1 MYAFDSPLLHILSD
15 ELLEMGV
22 PRGLERCI
30 HYLFFTK
37 LTSTIVANGIKSR
50 LIDPSRGLFQ
60 GTVLSPPLFNI
71 YLNRLLIKF
80 TAQFGSHMSLVLV
93 VILAYADDLKVFARS
108 YEEACRMTEFITN
121 GCTEVGLTIRASKCA
136 ILSQDNR
143 SIMLQHNTGN
153 DIIQAKPSERYLGVD
168 VDHNGFN
175 WRVYYDRI
183 FGNHKQALQWLT
195 LLTHA
200 WPASARSTAYSTF
213 VQPQLEYC
221 AALFPLAS
229 LDVSS
234 VTPMIIAYH
243 DIWGLLEQRMSK
255 LHAEY

>member
-22 PRGLERCI
+22 PRGLHRCV
-30 HYLFFTK
+30 HNLFFTK
-37 LTSTIVANGIKSR
+37 LTSTIVANGVKLR
-50 LIDPSRGLFQ
+50 LIDRSRGLFH
-60 GTVLSPPLFNI
+60 GTVLSPPLSNI

-80 TAQFGSHMSLVLV
+80 TAGFGSHMSLVLV

-108 YEEACRMTEFITN
+108 YEEACRMTRFIA
-121 GCTEVGLTIRASKCA
+121 GECAAIGLTIRASKCA

-143 SIMLQHNTGN
+143 PIMLQHNTNN
-153 DIIQAKPSERYLGVD
+153 DIIQAKPSEKYLGVD
-168 VDHNGFN
+168 VDHNGIN

-183 FGNHKQALQWLT
+183 LGNHKQALRWLT

-213 VQPQLEYC
+213 VQPQIGYC
-221 AALFPLAS
+221 AALFALVS

-234 VTPMIIAYH
+234 VAPKIIAYH
-243 DIWGLLEQRMSK
+243 DTWGLLE
-255 LHAEY
+255 